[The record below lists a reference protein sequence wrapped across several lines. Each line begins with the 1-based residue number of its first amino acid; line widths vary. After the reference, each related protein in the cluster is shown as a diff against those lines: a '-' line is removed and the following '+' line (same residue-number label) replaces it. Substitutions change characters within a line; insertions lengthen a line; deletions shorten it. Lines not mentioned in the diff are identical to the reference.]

1 MLTIFR
7 TSKDRGNQPEESGNI
22 PGIPPQPTPV
32 YSQPQPAMQPQP
44 APVPRRIDPVPTVPA
59 PVSERSNGFAGSTTI
74 GKDLVF
80 EGSVK
85 GKGSIRV
92 EGEFK
97 GTLEVQNEVIIGQGG
112 SVTGDIIAEVVTV
125 EGHLKGNVEARQK
138 ININVTGTMIGDIV
152 APRVVVASG
161 AVYKG
166 RIDMEAALK
175 KQTIARE
182 QQQKQVDR
190 KPSMAPVKN
199 ELPKSK
205 PEGEKSETA
214 QPIPGPPPKN

>member
-7 TSKDRGNQPEESGNI
+7 TSRDKNQKPEEKI
-22 PGIPPQPTPV
+22 TKPPISPQSTPPIQQKQAPFQQ
-32 YSQPQPAMQPQP
+32 QPQKPRPAQPGVQGLHQS
-44 APVPRRIDPVPTVPA
+44 
-59 PVSERSNGFAGSTTI
+59 VSSTTI

-80 EGSVK
+80 EGNVT

-92 EGEFK
+92 EGEFNGK
-97 GTLEVQNEVIIGQGG
+97 LEVQNEVIIGKGG
-112 SVTGDIIAEVVTV
+112 VVNGDILAEVVTV
-125 EGHLKGNVEARQK
+125 EGRLKGNVNAKQK

-175 KQTIARE
+175 QTNQKAANKSQDKTPDLNTQRGNKNRKNQKSQRE
-182 QQQKQVDR
+182 N
-190 KPSMAPVKN
+190 PSK
-199 ELPKSK
+199 
-205 PEGEKSETA
+205 T
-214 QPIPGPPPKN
+214 IPGPPPQN